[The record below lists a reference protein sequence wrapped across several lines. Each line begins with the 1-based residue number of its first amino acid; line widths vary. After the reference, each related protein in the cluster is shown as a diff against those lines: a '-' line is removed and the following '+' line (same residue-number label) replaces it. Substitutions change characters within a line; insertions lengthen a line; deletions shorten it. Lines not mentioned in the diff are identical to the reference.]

1 MAGFDGVSS
10 FVNNEGSQ
18 LNFYVGLNPDS
29 LSLGGGSTGRRPHP
43 PRGPLRRSVG

>member
-18 LNFYVGLNPDS
+18 LNFYLGLKLDES
-29 LSLGGGSTGRRPHP
+29 LSLGGSSTGAARSASGPMW
-43 PRGPLRRSVG
+43 RGVE